1 MEKFSNKYKTDE
13 LFVNG
18 NFEIKKR
25 NINQNTTGDIRIR
38 ITRSLVDCADG
49 RQAVQ
54 RRIDQSKYNGRV
66 DVIPDKLIMDSEV
79 FVNLFSESKEK
90 LIGFVR
96 DLFEEDE
103 VNGINIVLLVGGF
116 SSCSLIVDAVR
127 EAFTNKRI
135 IVPTDASLA
144 ILKGAVLYGRQTL
157 SLNSQGGKDSAVISA
172 RRLRHTYGIS
182 TLVPFDA
189 QIHSMAYMRLSPQGL
204 PQCDNIFHVFF
215 KAGQRVVPGQTSE
228 TCAFNPTAN
237 CIEVYRTRSRDPR
250 YVLDEGVVLHY
261 VFNDTRPCLFDC
273 FSTSTLIF

>member
-1 MEKFSNKYKTDE
+1 MEKFSNENKTDE

-25 NINQNTTGDIRIR
+25 NISKATSGDIRIR
-38 ITRSLVDCADG
+38 ITKSLVDCADG

-54 RRIDQSKYNGRV
+54 RRIDQSEYNGKV
-66 DVIPDKLIMDSEV
+66 DVKPDKLIMDSQV
-79 FVNLFSESKEK
+79 FVNLSSESKEK

-96 DLFEEDE
+96 ELFEEDE
-103 VNGINIVLLVGGF
+103 INGINMFLLVGGF
-116 SSCSLIVDAVR
+116 ASCSLIVDAVK
-127 EAFTNKRI
+127 EAFTNKII
-135 IVPTDASLA
+135 IVPTDANLA

-189 QIHSMAYMRLSPQGL
+189 QIHPMAYRRLSSWRRPR
-204 PQCDNIFHVFF
+204 CDNIFHVFF

-261 VFNDTRPCLFDC
+261 EFNDTRPCLFDF
-273 FSTSTLIF
+273 FSNSTLIF